1 MIILKKDKIYIFG
14 HRNPDTD
21 SVTASIALAYLKRK
35 LGMNAIP
42 VVLSSTN
49 LETKY
54 ALNYFNVKEPKFLND
69 VKIKVKD
76 LDYPRNYNVTGNNS
90 INEAYQK
97 MLEADVSKI
106 PIVDDNKRLLGMITM
121 KDIAKEQF
129 SPDIDLVDATYES
142 ILNTI
147 DGEEI
152 LKFDEEINGNLLIAS
167 YNAET
172 LIEDV
177 ELNNNTILMVGD
189 RHNIIEYAIK
199 NKVKLIIITG
209 PNSIKKEHLELA
221 RLNKVNIINTKNSTI
236 LAARKINLSNK
247 VVTLD
252 YETNISVIN
261 ENDSVSDFI
270 KFANKTKY
278 SYYPVINNED
288 KCTGILRL
296 SDIVYNNKQK
306 VILVDHNNKEQ
317 SAIGIEE
324 AEILEIIDHHNIGS
338 IGTNMPI
345 NFRNMPV
352 GSTDTIINLLYEE
365 NHIDIPPYI
374 AGLMLSG
381 ILSDTLIL
389 TSPTTTDID
398 RKAVNKLSN
407 IAGVNYKEYGLNMLK
422 AGSSI
427 KGKTKEQILY
437 TDYKKYPVDDKTIG
451 IGQIFTTNPKEI
463 LNNTNEYIELLN
475 NVSAGNNY
483 YFVIFII
490 TDIISKGSYVIYSN
504 RAKEILE
511 KVFKKDNME
520 QGSFLEGIVSRKKQI
535 LPGIML
541 EMESDY

>member
-1 MIILKKDKIYIFG
+1 MKKDKVYIFG

-35 LGMNAIP
+35 LGMNAVP

-69 VKIKVKD
+69 VKIKIKD
-76 LDYPRNYNVTGNNS
+76 LDYQRKYTVTGDNS
-90 INEAYQK
+90 INEAYQR
-97 MLEADVSKI
+97 MLEADISKI
-106 PIVDDNKRLLGMITM
+106 PIVDNNKKLLGIISM

-129 SPDIDLVDATYES
+129 SSNIDLVNTTYES

-147 DGEEI
+147 DGEEV
-152 LKFDEEINGNLLIAS
+152 LKFDEEIKGTLLIAS

-172 LIEDV
+172 LIEEV

-199 NKVKLIIITG
+199 NKVKLLIITG

-247 VVTLD
+247 VETLN

-278 SYYPVINNED
+278 SYYPVINNNEE
-288 KCTGILRL
+288 CTGILRI

-463 LNNTNEYIELLN
+463 LNNTNEYVELLN
-475 NVSAGNNY
+475 NVSIGNNY

-520 QGSFLEGIVSRKKQI
+520 QGLFLEGIVSRKKQV

>member
-1 MIILKKDKIYIFG
+1 MKKDKVYVFG

-35 LGMNAIP
+35 QGINAIP

-69 VKIKVKD
+69 VKIKIKD
-76 LDYPRNYNVTGNNS
+76 LDYPQKYNVTEDNS

-97 MLEADVSKI
+97 MSEADVSKI
-106 PIVDDNKRLLGMITM
+106 PIVDENKKLLGIITM

-129 SPDIDLVDATYES
+129 SSKIDLVNASYES

-147 DGEEI
+147 DGEEV
-152 LKFDEEINGNLLIAS
+152 LKFDESIKGNLLIAS
-167 YNAET
+167 YNTET

-365 NHIDIPPYI
+365 NNIDIPPYI

-398 RKAVNKLSN
+398 RKAVDKLSN
-407 IAGVNYKEYGLNMLK
+407 IAGVDYKEYGLKMLK
-422 AGSSI
+422 AGSSL

-451 IGQIFTTNPKEI
+451 IGQIFTTNPTEI
-463 LNNTNEYIELLN
+463 LNSTNEYIELLN
-475 NVSAGNNY
+475 NVSIGNDY

-490 TDIISKGSYVIYSN
+490 TDIINKGSYIIYSN

-511 KVFKKDNME
+511 KVFKKDNIE

-535 LPGIML
+535 LPYIML
-541 EMESDY
+541 EMENDY

>member
-1 MIILKKDKIYIFG
+1 MKKDKVYIFG

-35 LGMNAIP
+35 LGMNAVP

-69 VKIKVKD
+69 VKIKIKD
-76 LDYPRNYNVTGNNS
+76 LDYQRKYTVTGDNS
-90 INEAYQK
+90 INEAYQR
-97 MLEADVSKI
+97 MLEADISKI
-106 PIVDDNKRLLGMITM
+106 PIVDNNKKLLGIISM

-129 SPDIDLVDATYES
+129 SSNIDLVNTTYES

-147 DGEEI
+147 DGEEV
-152 LKFDEEINGNLLIAS
+152 LKFDEEIKGTLLIAS

-247 VVTLD
+247 VETLN

-270 KFANKTKY
+270 KFANKNKY
-278 SYYPVINNED
+278 SYYPVINNNEE
-288 KCTGILRL
+288 CTGILRI

-365 NHIDIPPYI
+365 NNIEIPPHI

-463 LNNTNEYIELLN
+463 LNNTNEYVELLN
-475 NVSAGNNY
+475 NVSIGNNY

-520 QGSFLEGIVSRKKQI
+520 QGSFLEGIVSRKKQV

>member
-1 MIILKKDKIYIFG
+1 MKKDKVYIFG

-35 LGMNAIP
+35 LGMNAVP

-69 VKIKVKD
+69 VKIKIKD
-76 LDYPRNYNVTGNNS
+76 LDYQRKYTVTGDNS
-90 INEAYQK
+90 INEAYQR
-97 MLEADVSKI
+97 MLEADISKI
-106 PIVDDNKRLLGMITM
+106 PIVDNNKKLLGIISM

-129 SPDIDLVDATYES
+129 SSNIDLVNTTYES

-147 DGEEI
+147 DGEEV
-152 LKFDEEINGNLLIAS
+152 LKFDEEIKGTLLIAS

-199 NKVKLIIITG
+199 NKVKLLIITG

-247 VVTLD
+247 VETLN

-278 SYYPVINNED
+278 SYYPVINNNEE
-288 KCTGILRL
+288 CTGILRI

-365 NHIDIPPYI
+365 NNIEIPPHI

-463 LNNTNEYIELLN
+463 LNNTNEYVELLN
-475 NVSAGNNY
+475 NVSIGNNY

-520 QGSFLEGIVSRKKQI
+520 QGSFLEGIVSRKKQV

>member
-1 MIILKKDKIYIFG
+1 MKKDKVYIFG

-35 LGMNAIP
+35 LGMNAVP

-69 VKIKVKD
+69 VKIKIKD
-76 LDYPRNYNVTGNNS
+76 LDYQRKYTVTGDNS
-90 INEAYQK
+90 INEAYQR
-97 MLEADVSKI
+97 MLEADISKI
-106 PIVDDNKRLLGMITM
+106 PIVDNNKKLLGIISM

-129 SPDIDLVDATYES
+129 SSNIDLVNTTYES

-147 DGEEI
+147 DGEEV
-152 LKFDEEINGNLLIAS
+152 LKFDEEIKGTLLIAS

-199 NKVKLIIITG
+199 NKVKLLIITG

-247 VVTLD
+247 VETLN

-270 KFANKTKY
+270 KFANKNKY
-278 SYYPVINNED
+278 SYYPVINNNEE
-288 KCTGILRL
+288 CTGILRI

-463 LNNTNEYIELLN
+463 LNNTNEYVELLN
-475 NVSAGNNY
+475 NVSIGNNY

>member
-1 MIILKKDKIYIFG
+1 MKKDKVYIFG

-35 LGMNAIP
+35 LGMNAVP

-69 VKIKVKD
+69 VKIKIKD
-76 LDYPRNYNVTGNNS
+76 LDYQRKYTVTGDNS
-90 INEAYQK
+90 INEAYQR
-97 MLEADVSKI
+97 MLEADISKI
-106 PIVDDNKRLLGMITM
+106 PIVDNNKKLLGIISM

-129 SPDIDLVDATYES
+129 SSNIDLVNTTYES

-147 DGEEI
+147 DGEEV
-152 LKFDEEINGNLLIAS
+152 LKFDEEIKGTLLIAS

-172 LIEDV
+172 LIEEV

-199 NKVKLIIITG
+199 NKVKLLIITG

-247 VVTLD
+247 VETLN

-278 SYYPVINNED
+278 SYYPVINNNEE
-288 KCTGILRL
+288 CTGILRI

-365 NHIDIPPYI
+365 NNIEIPPHI

-463 LNNTNEYIELLN
+463 LNNTNEYVELLN
-475 NVSAGNNY
+475 NVSIGNNY

-520 QGSFLEGIVSRKKQI
+520 QGLFLEGIVSRKKQV

>member
-1 MIILKKDKIYIFG
+1 MKKDKVYIFG

-35 LGMNAIP
+35 LGMNAVP

-69 VKIKVKD
+69 VKIKIKD
-76 LDYPRNYNVTGNNS
+76 LDYQRKYTVTGDNS
-90 INEAYQK
+90 INEAYQR
-97 MLEADVSKI
+97 MLEADISKI
-106 PIVDDNKRLLGMITM
+106 PIVDNNKKLLGIISM

-129 SPDIDLVDATYES
+129 SSNIDLVNTTYES

-147 DGEEI
+147 DGEEV
-152 LKFDEEINGNLLIAS
+152 LKFDEEIKGTLLIAS

-247 VVTLD
+247 VETLN

-278 SYYPVINNED
+278 SYYPVINNNEE
-288 KCTGILRL
+288 CTGILRI

-365 NHIDIPPYI
+365 NNIEIPPHI

-463 LNNTNEYIELLN
+463 LNNTNEYVELLN
-475 NVSAGNNY
+475 NVSIGNNY

-520 QGSFLEGIVSRKKQI
+520 QGSFLEGIVSRKKQV

>member
-1 MIILKKDKIYIFG
+1 MKKDKVYIFG

-35 LGMNAIP
+35 LGMNAVP

-69 VKIKVKD
+69 VKIKIKD
-76 LDYPRNYNVTGNNS
+76 LDYQRKYTVTGDNS
-90 INEAYQK
+90 INEAYQR
-97 MLEADVSKI
+97 MLEADISKI
-106 PIVDDNKRLLGMITM
+106 PIVDNNKKLLGIISM

-129 SPDIDLVDATYES
+129 SSNIDLVNTTYES

-147 DGEEI
+147 DGEEV
-152 LKFDEEINGNLLIAS
+152 LKFDEEIKGTLLIAS

-199 NKVKLIIITG
+199 NKVKLLIITG

-247 VVTLD
+247 VETLN

-270 KFANKTKY
+270 KFANKNKY
-278 SYYPVINNED
+278 SYYPVINNNEE
-288 KCTGILRL
+288 CTGILRI

-365 NHIDIPPYI
+365 NNIEIPPHI

-463 LNNTNEYIELLN
+463 LNNTNEYVELLN
-475 NVSAGNNY
+475 NVSIGNNY

-520 QGSFLEGIVSRKKQI
+520 QGSFLEGIVSRKKQV

>member
-1 MIILKKDKIYIFG
+1 MKKDKVYVFG

-167 YNAET
+167 YNTET

-189 RHNIIEYAIK
+189 RHAIIEYAIK
-199 NKVKLIIITG
+199 NKVKLLIITG
-209 PNSIKKEHLELA
+209 PNTIKKEHLELA
-221 RLNKVNIINTKNSTI
+221 KINKVNIINTKNSTI
-236 LAARKINLSNK
+236 LASRKINLGNK
-247 VVTLD
+247 VKTLE
-252 YETNISVIN
+252 YETNISFVN
-261 ENDSVSDFI
+261 ENDSISDFI

-278 SYYPVINNED
+278 SYYPIINNNEE
-288 KCTGILRL
+288 CTGILRL

-345 NFRNMPV
+345 SFRNMPV

-365 NHIDIPPYI
+365 NNIEIPPHI

-398 RKAVNKLSN
+398 KKAVDKLSK

-463 LNNTNEYIELLN
+463 LNSTNEYIELLN
-475 NVSAGNNY
+475 NVSIGNDY

-490 TDIISKGSYVIYSN
+490 TDIISKGSYIIYSN

-511 KVFKKDNME
+511 KVFKKDNIE
-520 QGSFLEGIVSRKKQI
+520 QGSFLEGIVSRKKQV

>member
-1 MIILKKDKIYIFG
+1 MKKDKVYIFG

-35 LGMNAIP
+35 LGMNAVP

-69 VKIKVKD
+69 VKIKIKD
-76 LDYPRNYNVTGNNS
+76 LDYQRKYTVTGNNS
-90 INEAYQK
+90 INEAYQR
-97 MLEADVSKI
+97 MLEADISKI
-106 PIVDDNKRLLGMITM
+106 PIVDNNKKLLGIISM

-129 SPDIDLVDATYES
+129 SSNIDLVNTTYES

-147 DGEEI
+147 DGEEV
-152 LKFDEEINGNLLIAS
+152 LKFDEEIKGTLLIAS

-247 VVTLD
+247 VETLN

-270 KFANKTKY
+270 KFANKNKY
-278 SYYPVINNED
+278 SYYPVINNNEE
-288 KCTGILRL
+288 CTGILRI

-365 NHIDIPPYI
+365 NNIEIPPHI

-463 LNNTNEYIELLN
+463 LNNTNEYVELLN
-475 NVSAGNNY
+475 NVSIGNNY

-520 QGSFLEGIVSRKKQI
+520 QGSFLEGIVSRKKQV

>member
-1 MIILKKDKIYIFG
+1 MKKDKVYVFG

-35 LGMNAIP
+35 QGINAIP

-69 VKIKVKD
+69 VKIKIKD
-76 LDYPRNYNVTGNNS
+76 LDYPQKYNVTEDNS

-97 MLEADVSKI
+97 MSEADVSKI
-106 PIVDDNKRLLGMITM
+106 PIVDENKKLLGIITM

-129 SPDIDLVDATYES
+129 SSKIDLVNASYES

-147 DGEEI
+147 DGEEV
-152 LKFDEEINGNLLIAS
+152 LKFDESIKGNLLIAS
-167 YNAET
+167 YNTET

-463 LNNTNEYIELLN
+463 LNNTNEYVELLN
-475 NVSAGNNY
+475 NVSIGNNY

>member
-1 MIILKKDKIYIFG
+1 MIILKKDKVYVFG

-35 LGMNAIP
+35 LGMNAVP

-69 VKIKVKD
+69 VKIKIKD
-76 LDYPRNYNVTGNNS
+76 LNYPRNYNVTRDNS
-90 INEAYQK
+90 INEAYQR

-106 PIVDDNKRLLGMITM
+106 PIVDNNKKLLGIITM

-129 SPDIDLVDATYES
+129 SSNIDLLDATYKS
-142 ILNTI
+142 ILETV

-152 LKFDEEINGNLLIAS
+152 LKFDEQIKGNLLIAS
-167 YNAET
+167 YNTET

-189 RHNIIEYAIK
+189 RHAVIEYAIK
-199 NKVKLIIITG
+199 SKVKLIIITG
-209 PNSIKKEHLELA
+209 PNTIKKEHLELA
-221 RLNKVNIINTKNSTI
+221 KLNKVNIINTKNSTI

-247 VVTLD
+247 VLTLN

-261 ENDSVSDFI
+261 ENDNVSDFV

-288 KCTGILRL
+288 KCVGILRL

-352 GSTDTIINLLYEE
+352 GSTDTIINILYEE
-365 NHIDIPPYI
+365 NNIEIPPYI

-398 RKAVNKLSN
+398 RKAVDKLSN

-422 AGSSI
+422 AGSSL

-463 LNNTNEYIELLN
+463 LNSTNEYIELLN

-490 TDIISKGSYVIYSN
+490 TDIISKGSYVIYST

-511 KVFKKDNME
+511 KVFKKDNIE
-520 QGSFLEGIVSRKKQI
+520 QGSFLEGIVSRKKQV

>member
-1 MIILKKDKIYIFG
+1 MKKDKVYIFG

-35 LGMNAIP
+35 LGMNAVP

-69 VKIKVKD
+69 VKIKIKD
-76 LDYPRNYNVTGNNS
+76 LDYQRKYTVTGDNS
-90 INEAYQK
+90 INEAYQR
-97 MLEADVSKI
+97 MLEADISKI
-106 PIVDDNKRLLGMITM
+106 PIVDNNKKLLGIISM

-129 SPDIDLVDATYES
+129 SSNIDLVNTTYES

-147 DGEEI
+147 DGEEV
-152 LKFDEEINGNLLIAS
+152 LKFDEEIKGTLLIAS

-199 NKVKLIIITG
+199 NKVKLLIITG

-247 VVTLD
+247 VETLN

-278 SYYPVINNED
+278 SYYPVINNNEE
-288 KCTGILRL
+288 CTGILRI

-463 LNNTNEYIELLN
+463 LNNTNEYVELLN
-475 NVSAGNNY
+475 NVSIGNNY